1 MADKPGAQRYYRR
14 MKSRLALLVLCLF
27 VTLWAIAD
35 AVSAPYTPAQVRA
48 GKTLFMQ
55 KCAECHGASLQGD
68 PSAPALTGATFA
80 SANLSI
86 SQLRAI
92 VTLQMPLGN
101 PGSLSPSQYA
111 AVLAFILKYDCVTPS
126 NRGKTPFPTTDEP
139 QFQTIKV
146 GGSTCR

>member
-1 MADKPGAQRYYRR
+1 
-14 MKSRLALLVLCLF
+14 MKSLHALLVLCLF
-27 VTLWAIAD
+27 ATSWAIAD
-35 AVSAPYTPAQVRA
+35 AVSAPYTPAQARA
-48 GKTLFMQ
+48 GKMLFMQ

-68 PSAPALTGATFA
+68 SSTPALTGPTFA
-80 SANLSI
+80 SSDLSI

-111 AVLAFILKYDCVTPS
+111 AVLAFILKYDCITPS
-126 NRGKTPFPTTDEP
+126 NGGTKPFPTTDKP
-139 QFQTIKV
+139 QFRTIKI

>member
-1 MADKPGAQRYYRR
+1 M
-14 MKSRLALLVLCLF
+14 LVLCLF
-27 VTLWAIAD
+27 VTTWTIAD
-35 AVSAPYTPAQVRA
+35 AVSAPYTPAQVRT

-55 KCAECHGASLQGD
+55 KCAACHGASLQGD
-68 PSAPALTGATFA
+68 SSTPALTGATFA
-80 SANLSI
+80 SSDLSI

-126 NRGKTPFPTTDEP
+126 NGGKKPFPTTDQP
-139 QFQTIKV
+139 QFQTIKI
-146 GGSTCR
+146 GGATCR